1 MKVSLGNDLQ
11 KSKSSTMI
19 FVLVSSLVIGL
30 ILYAK
35 PPKHHKKHPIFHS
48 FPPLLLHQMSVHPH
62 LIYIFFSQNA
72 AALVY
77 E

>member
-48 FPPLLLHQMSVHPH
+48 FPPLSVASNVSSPPSY
-62 LIYIFFSQNA
+62 LYIFFPKCSSPG
-72 AALVY
+72 V
-77 E
+77 